1 MQPDPKRLPPL
12 SAKPPLTPS
21 PVVIR
26 DKLSSKDSALL
37 EAAVQDR
44 EFAMWPQYDDPAQA
58 VPWIE
63 RETELSR
70 KRREAN

>member
-26 DKLSSKDSALL
+26 DKLNTKDSALL
-37 EAAVQDR
+37 ESLVKDK
-44 EFAMWPQYDDPAQA
+44 EWNPWPQYEDPAMA
-58 VPWIE
+58 VP
-63 RETELSR
+63 
-70 KRREAN
+70 